1 MFFIS
6 LSQRVTYDGTCN
18 GVKMDETTADSRQT
32 QSLLEQVQTG
42 DSTAF
47 EQLFARHQDYLRN
60 IIEMRM
66 DRRLK
71 SRFDASDV
79 LQETHLEVSERL
91 QEYLARRPMP
101 FRLWLRKTAHQ
112 RLLQMRR
119 THAEAQN
126 RARDREVPLPHQS
139 SVELA
144 QQLMATGT
152 TPSEQIGRR
161 ELARRVRAAVGQ
173 LEEADREMLLM
184 RNFEGLTVR
193 EVGCILDLDPGTVSR
208 RHGKALMCL
217 AKILLDTGFT
227 ESQL

>member
-1 MFFIS
+1 MFFAS
-6 LSQRVTYDGTCN
+6 LSKPVTCGGTCN
-18 GVKMDETTADSRQT
+18 GVEMDETTADSTQT
-32 QSLLEQVQTG
+32 QRLLEQLRAG

-47 EQLFARHQDYLRN
+47 ERLFARHQDYLRH

-66 DRRLK
+66 DRRLR

-112 RLLQMRR
+112 RLLRMRR
-119 THAEAQN
+119 AHTEAQN
-126 RARDREVPLPHQS
+126 RAIGREVPLPQRS

-144 QQLMATGT
+144 QQLLGTGP
-152 TPSEQIGRR
+152 TPSEQIGGR
-161 ELARRVRAAVGQ
+161 ELAAQVRAAIGQ
-173 LEEADREMLLM
+173 LAEADREMLLM
-184 RNFEGLTVR
+184 RNFEGLSVR
-193 EVGCILDLDPGTVSR
+193 DVGCILDIDPGTVSR
-208 RHGKALMCL
+208 LHGKALMRL
-217 AKILLDTGFT
+217 AKILLESGLT

>member
-6 LSQRVTYDGTCN
+6 LSQRVTYGGTCN

-47 EQLFARHQDYLRN
+47 EQLFARHKDYLRN

-101 FRLWLRKTAHQ
+101 FRLWLRKTAQQ
-112 RLLQMRR
+112 RLLRMRR
-119 THAEAQN
+119 AHAEGQN
-126 RARDREVPLPHQS
+126 KALSREVPLPHRS

-144 QQLMATGT
+144 QQLLGTAT
-152 TPSEQIGRR
+152 TPSKQIGRH
-161 ELARRVRAAVGQ
+161 ELARLVRAAIGQ
-173 LEEADREMLLM
+173 LAEAEREMLLM

-208 RHGKALMCL
+208 RHGKALMRL
-217 AKILLDTGFT
+217 AKILLETGFT

>member
-6 LSQRVTYDGTCN
+6 LSQRVTCGGTSN
-18 GVKMDETTADSRQT
+18 GVEIDETTADSTQT
-32 QSLLEQVQTG
+32 QRLLEQVQTG

-47 EQLFARHQDYLRN
+47 ERLFARHQDYLRR

-66 DRRLK
+66 DRQLR

-91 QEYLARRPMP
+91 QEYLARRAMP

-112 RLLQMRR
+112 RLLRMRR
-119 THAEAQN
+119 AHAEAQN
-126 RARDREVPLPHQS
+126 RALSREVPLPHRS

-144 QQLMATGT
+144 QQLLGTGT

-161 ELARRVRAAVGQ
+161 ELARCVRAAMGQ
-173 LEEADREMLLM
+173 LAEADREMLLM

-208 RHGKALMCL
+208 LHGKALMRL
-217 AKILLDTGFT
+217 AKILLESGFT